1 MGYMVF
7 KKLAQKLVQEREK
20 HTSVAS
26 NPLDVDFDDRKRL
39 FLNKMTHSALEMYER
54 KCDINNF
61 SKLVL
66 SDPENESHNRIMDE
80 LFASGVKD
88 PFEES
93 KLTKLSENKRF
104 LRDLGL
110 D

>member
-1 MGYMVF
+1 MSMGYMVF

-20 HTSVAS
+20 QTSRS
-26 NPLDVDFDDRKRL
+26 TNPIEDKNV
-39 FLNKMTHSALEMYER
+39 FLNKMTHSALNLYER
-54 KCDINNF
+54 KCDVNNF

-66 SDPENESHNRIMDE
+66 SDPENDSHNRIMDE

-93 KLTKLSENKRF
+93 KLTQLSDNKRF

>member
-1 MGYMVF
+1 MGYII

-20 HTSVAS
+20 QTSLAT
-26 NPLDVDFDDRKRL
+26 NPIEDKNV
-39 FLNKMTHSALEMYER
+39 FLNKMTHSALNLYER
-54 KCDINNF
+54 KCDVKNF

-66 SDPENESHNRIMDE
+66 SDPENESQNRIMAE

-93 KLTKLSENKRF
+93 KLIQLSDNKRF
-104 LRDLGL
+104 LRELGL

>member
-20 HTSVAS
+20 QTSAS
-26 NPLDVDFDDRKRL
+26 TNPIGNKNV
-39 FLNKMTHSALEMYER
+39 FLNKMTHSALNLYEH

-88 PFEES
+88 PFEEN
-93 KLTKLSENKRF
+93 KLTQLSDNKRF

>member
-1 MGYMVF
+1 MSMGYMVF

-20 HTSVAS
+20 RAS
-26 NPLDVDFDDRKRL
+26 ASTNPIGNENV
-39 FLNKMTHSALEMYER
+39 FLNKMTHSALNLYEH
-54 KCDINNF
+54 KCDVKNF

-88 PFEES
+88 PFEEN
-93 KLTKLSENKRF
+93 KLTQLSDNKRF

>member
-1 MGYMVF
+1 MGYIF
-7 KKLAQKLVQEREK
+7 RRLAQKLVQEREK
-20 HTSVAS
+20 HNSVAT
-26 NPLDVDFDDRKRL
+26 NPLVVDFDDRKKL
-39 FLNKMTHSALEMYER
+39 FLNKMTHSALDLYER

-66 SDPENESHNRIMDE
+66 SDPENDSHNKIMDE
-80 LFASGVKD
+80 LFANGVKD
-88 PFEES
+88 PFEME
-93 KLTKLSENKRF
+93 LSENKRF

>member
-1 MGYMVF
+1 MGYIF
-7 KKLAQKLVQEREK
+7 KKLAQKLILEREK
-20 HTSVAS
+20 HTSGTT
-26 NPLDVDFDDRKRL
+26 NPIEDKNV
-39 FLNKMTHSALEMYER
+39 FLNKMTHSALNLYER
-54 KCDINNF
+54 NCDIKNF

-66 SDPENESHNRIMDE
+66 SDPENDSHNRIMDE

-88 PFEES
+88 PFDKS
-93 KLTKLSENKRF
+93 KLTQLSDNKRF

>member
-1 MGYMVF
+1 MGYIF
-7 KKLAQKLVQEREK
+7 KRLAQKLIQEREK

-26 NPLDVDFDDRKRL
+26 NPLDVDFDDRKKI

-54 KCDINNF
+54 KCDVNNF

-66 SDPENESHNRIMDE
+66 SDPENDSHNRIMDE

-88 PFEES
+88 PFENNN
-93 KLTKLSENKRF
+93 LPKLSDNKRF
-104 LRDLGL
+104 LHDLGL